1 MAEEKKEN
9 SFFIDINRLQQAE
22 KQKGQ
27 QPPSQPANIPST
39 DAPQPPTQGRHQGGQ
54 NPNTPAPPQTKE
66 QYILAV
72 KEIILNFLKSF
83 DNGTLIF
90 TEKDKKKKPKQY
102 RFIINKQKINL
113 QETTNGTTVTHTYY
127 VHTGQYLRDNQEK
140 QFDETQIFIQTVLQ
154 PTFRWIAD
162 DKAVYTIKKNPIN

>member
-9 SFFIDINRLQQAE
+9 SFFIDINKLQQAE
-22 KQKGQ
+22 KQKGK
-27 QPPSQPANIPST
+27 QPPPPPANIPST
-39 DAPQPPTQGRHQGGQ
+39 SVPQPPTQSGQGGQ

-66 QYILAV
+66 QYILSV

-127 VHTGQYLRDNQEK
+127 IHTGQYLRDNQEK
-140 QFDETQIFIQTVLQ
+140 KFDETQVFIQTVLQ

-162 DKAVYTIKKNPIN
+162 DKAVYTIKKKPIN